1 MSNTLGAPCLT
12 SGVRRPDL
20 MKICA
25 YCGRENDD
33 AAVQCRE
40 CGTDEFKSDAP
51 VDTPSLPPTA
61 VPTKLEFVPLAPE
74 ERENDFVTL
83 TRCRTLLEAD
93 MIVAQ
98 LESAGISAFIPDQFL
113 MQSISWNVNTY
124 GSVGGFGRKP
134 GSYPAGNGAG
144 TLPFHIEHL
153 RRAVPDLWR

>member
-1 MSNTLGAPCLT
+1 
-12 SGVRRPDL
+12 

-33 AAVQCRE
+33 AAVQCLE
-40 CGTDEFKSDAP
+40 CGTDEFKRGARVDAP
-51 VDTPSLPPTA
+51 SLTTSPI
-61 VPTKLEFVPLAPE
+61 PTKLEFAPSVPE

-124 GSVGGFGRKP
+124 GFVRVQ
-134 GSYPAGNGAG
+134 
-144 TLPFHIEHL
+144 
-153 RRAVPDLWR
+153 VPLKVYEAAKEFLLADLEDTS